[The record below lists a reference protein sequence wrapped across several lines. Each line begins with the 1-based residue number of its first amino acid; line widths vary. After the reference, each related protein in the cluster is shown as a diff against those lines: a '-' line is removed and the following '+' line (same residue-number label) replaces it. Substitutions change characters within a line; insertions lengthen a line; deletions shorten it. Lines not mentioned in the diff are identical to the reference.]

1 MSSIQDVSPTKLPSE
16 RAPLLPERQDVSSSG
31 RQFSPLTLLIP
42 LAVATRL
49 TSTLPTTTLLG
60 VIQSVICRLWL
71 ISNGNLPPGGEI
83 SEELCAVP
91 EVDKTYATVI
101 SAILIGQGLGAM
113 VACSVISHISSRL
126 GRKPVILG
134 IVAISFL
141 GYSLMVCSQY
151 LSEWLEA
158 SVLIASLLLQMFSG
172 TLTMTFVVNVYTVDI
187 TGAEDRTPV
196 LSAING
202 WAVLGQAVS
211 FAIGGLVTTETN
223 DPLIVYYISIFLLG
237 AIFVYV
243 LAFLPES
250 FPEEKRDE
258 LRRQRSAQQ
267 NVEASAR
274 RKLSSRLIS
283 TIAIAFEPLKQL
295 VPARKADG
303 RQNLRV
309 LYCAIHIMIT
319 TLADVYT
326 PAALLMLYITK
337 YNYSPAQTGIVLT
350 TLSLSAVFSLTY
362 AIPSLI
368 RVLRPIYARE
378 MALPEDQQD
387 SSDDTA
393 ISMST
398 DLLDIHIVFVSL
410 VINAAAYI
418 MASATTTRVSHLIA
432 VGVVGFGAAHGPI
445 VRSLVVS
452 SVDPLKQGEVLAAIE
467 MMSSIGA
474 FLSPLVMGGIF
485 TVTIS
490 SQPMLVFYT
499 HGAIVIA
506 AASLLF
512 LIRDSDRYQKLPP
525 HDNNIIT
532 TANTFTV
539 D

>member
-250 FPEEKRDE
+250 FPEEKRDK

-378 MALPEDQQD
+378 IALPEDQQD

-485 TVTIS
+485 TATIS

-525 HDNNIIT
+525 HDTNIT

>member
-250 FPEEKRDE
+250 FPEEKRDK

-378 MALPEDQQD
+378 IALPEDQQD

-485 TVTIS
+485 TATIS

-512 LIRDSDRYQKLPP
+512 LIRDSDRYKKLPP
-525 HDNNIIT
+525 HDTNIIT

>member
-1 MSSIQDVSPTKLPSE
+1 MSSIQDVSPAKLPSE
-16 RAPLLPERQDVSSSG
+16 RAPLLPERQDASSSR

-101 SAILIGQGLGAM
+101 SAILISQGLGAM
-113 VACSVISHISSRL
+113 VACSVVNHISSRL

-134 IVAISFL
+134 TVAISFL
-141 GYSLMVCSQY
+141 GYSLMVCSKY

-158 SVLIASLLLQMFSG
+158 SVLIVSLLLQMFSG
-172 TLTMTFVVNVYTVDI
+172 TLTMTFIVNVYTVDI
-187 TGAEDRTPV
+187 TGAEDRTPI

-202 WAVLGQAVS
+202 WAVLGQTVS
-211 FAIGGLVTTETN
+211 FAIGGFVTTKTN

-267 NVEASAR
+267 ASAHQ
-274 RKLSSRLIS
+274 KLSSRLIS

-295 VPARKADG
+295 VPARKAG
-303 RQNLRV
+303 GSQNLRV
-309 LYCAIHIMIT
+309 LCCAIHIMIT

-378 MALPEDQQD
+378 VTLPEDQQD
-387 SSDDTA
+387 PSDDTA
-393 ISMST
+393 LSMST

-410 VINAAAYI
+410 FINAVAYI
-418 MASATTTRVSHLIA
+418 MASATTTHVSHLIA
-432 VGVVGFGAAHGPI
+432 VAAVGLGGAHGPI

-485 TVTIS
+485 TATIS

-499 HGAIVIA
+499 HGAVVIA

-512 LIRDSDRYQKLPP
+512 LIRDSDRYQKLP
-525 HDNNIIT
+525 T
-532 TANTFTV
+532 TRH
-539 D
+539 

>member
-1 MSSIQDVSPTKLPSE
+1 MSSIQDVSPIKLPSE
-16 RAPLLPERQDVSSSG
+16 RAPLLPERQDALNSR

-42 LAVATRL
+42 LAVVTRL

-60 VIQSVICRLWL
+60 VIQSIICRLWL
-71 ISNGNLPPGGEI
+71 ISNGNLPPGREI

-101 SAILIGQGLGAM
+101 SVILIGEGLGAM
-113 VACSVISHISSRL
+113 VACSVISHISSRF

-158 SVLIASLLLQMFSG
+158 SFMIAFLLLRMFSG
-172 TLTMTFVVNVYTVDI
+172 VLTMMFIVNIYTIDI
-187 TGAEDRTPV
+187 SGAEDRTPV

-202 WAVLGQAVS
+202 WATLGQTVS
-211 FAIGGLVTTETN
+211 FAVGGFVTTKTN
-223 DPLIVYYISIFLLG
+223 DPLIVFYISVFLLG

-258 LRRQRSAQQ
+258 LRRQRLAQQ
-267 NVEASAR
+267 NVEAGAR
-274 RKLSSRLIS
+274 RNLSSRLIS

-303 RQNLRV
+303 RRNLRV
-309 LYCAIHIMIT
+309 LYCAIHIMIA
-319 TLADVYT
+319 TLADTYT
-326 PAALLMLYITK
+326 PAALLLLYITK
-337 YNYSPAQTGIVLT
+337 YSYNPAQTGVVLT
-350 TLSLSAVFSLTY
+350 TLSLSAAFSLTY

-368 RVLRPIYARE
+368 RVLRPICARE
-378 MALPEDQQD
+378 VVLPEDQED
-387 SSDDTA
+387 PSDDTA
-393 ISMST
+393 VSRST
-398 DLLDIHIVFVSL
+398 DLLDIHITFVSL
-410 VINAAAYI
+410 VINALAYI

-432 VGVVGFGAAHGPI
+432 VTIAGFSAAHTPI
-445 VRSLVVS
+445 IRSLVVS

-474 FLSPLVMGGIF
+474 FLSPLVMGSIF
-485 TVTIS
+485 TATIS

-512 LIRDSDRYQKLPP
+512 LIRLRPLSEA
-525 HDNNIIT
+525 T
-532 TANTFTV
+532 TTQH
-539 D
+539 